1 MQPTSENLCIKKLTT
16 KYTQGKTLDSRNTH
30 ERNFGPTK
38 HLREK
43 RLDQSKTYEK
53 KYRTHEIATRKH
65 FELTIHPQEKISDP
79 VCEDLLTVCEDL
91 LREFYKLFYIRFCGS
106 NDQ

>member
-30 ERNFGPTK
+30 ETIFGPTK
-38 HLREK
+38 YLREK
-43 RLDQSKTYEK
+43 RLDQPKTYEK
-53 KYRTHEIATRKH
+53 KFRTHKIPTRKY
-65 FELTIHPQEKISDP
+65 FEPTINPQEKISDP

-91 LREFYKLFYIRFCGS
+91 LREYYKLFYIRFCDS